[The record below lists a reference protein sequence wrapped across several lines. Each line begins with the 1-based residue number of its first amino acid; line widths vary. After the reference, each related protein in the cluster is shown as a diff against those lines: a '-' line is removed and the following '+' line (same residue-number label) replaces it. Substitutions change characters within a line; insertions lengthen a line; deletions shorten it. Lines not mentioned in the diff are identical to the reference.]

1 MNKKRMI
8 IINII
13 LLITMIFSNT
23 NVYATTMGEIID
35 DGDGFLRQGN
45 SVASTIDKTKLN
57 DTSNTIYNILL
68 TIAIVLAVIIGM
80 IIGIQFMMGSV
91 EEQAKVK
98 ETLVPYIVGVFVV
111 FAAFGIWKIVVN
123 IGNEI
128 SPTPYDTTST
138 EQNVPGDDA
147 FDDLHT
153 RD

>member
-13 LLITMIFSNT
+13 LLITIIFSNT

-35 DGDGFLRQGN
+35 DADGFLRQGN
-45 SVASTIDKTKLN
+45 SVESTIDKTKLN

-138 EQNVPGDDA
+138 QQNVPGDDA
-147 FDDLHT
+147 FDD
-153 RD
+153 

>member
-13 LLITMIFSNT
+13 LLITIIFSNT

-35 DGDGFLRQGN
+35 DADGFLRQGN

-80 IIGIQFMMGSV
+80 IIGIQFMLGSV

-128 SPTPYDTTST
+128 SPTPEVSTTNISNSST
-138 EQNVPGDDA
+138 EHWGA
-147 FDDLHT
+147 GGSF
-153 RD
+153 